1 MNAMITKLGPYF
13 TAWGKKDNSI
23 NCQILWLAAMGEV
36 ENLSQ
41 SAPLNGAEE
50 RFFLNQLN
58 FVLL

>member
-1 MNAMITKLGPYF
+1 
-13 TAWGKKDNSI
+13 
-23 NCQILWLAAMGEV
+23 MGEV